1 MRHILNRYDAD
12 ASGHLE
18 QSELAHMCKS
28 ICALVQFTPDEA
40 ARFAS
45 KCALMDADRDGEV
58 SFSEFSQCIV
68 SEPRLLSLFTA
79 KINALADSELAAQI
93 SSSESKSSCSLM

>member
-1 MRHILNRYDAD
+1 
-12 ASGHLE
+12 
-18 QSELAHMCKS
+18 MCKS

-68 SEPRLLSLFTA
+68 SEPRLLCLFTA
-79 KINALADSELAAQI
+79 KINALADSELATQI
-93 SSSESKSSCSLM
+93 ASSDSKSSCALM